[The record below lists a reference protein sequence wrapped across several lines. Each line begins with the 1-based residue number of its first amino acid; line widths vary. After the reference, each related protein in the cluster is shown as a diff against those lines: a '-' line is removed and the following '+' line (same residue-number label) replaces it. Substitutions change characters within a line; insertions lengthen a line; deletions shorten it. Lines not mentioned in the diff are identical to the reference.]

1 LGDLFYAGTLGYF
14 AMYRAMSALQAQ
26 QAQMRHDL
34 MPSVGTYGLGAT
46 VTRFFGVP
54 RTMSASGI
62 IMDIGNLAT
71 LSTDLAGSKDA
82 RLNFVGSAGMLSSA
96 LEHVVPEQM
105 FSTPTAPVS
114 AISAVKALQIA
125 AQQGIPVHH
134 IDATNAATVVP
145 LLSGI
150 DPVALEEIQAALAQG
165 KEVTVSQ
172 SNITANGW
180 TGVGYIITDPVTGSG
195 AYKISTG
202 KNGSAMYW
210 GKVYGAL
217 IALEFF
223 LFTQALKTANPAAI
237 STTFFALIC
246 AITMAKVVHNVYMW
260 SGGADVADCFAKGL
274 LAMFADVLSAF
285 AVGLSI
291 DALYGKSNGD
301 NNLGKRS
308 NVILVATQWI
318 AQLFGRVLNSD
329 VVCTA
334 ESVY

>member
-1 LGDLFYAGTLGYF
+1 MQNELQAGNTTNAGREAILGDLFYAGTLGYF

-71 LSTDLAGSKDA
+71 LSTDLAGSKNA
-82 RLNFVGSAGMLSSA
+82 RLNFVMSAGMLSSA

-114 AISAVKALQIA
+114 AISAVKALQMA

-150 DPVALEEIQAALAQG
+150 DPVALDEIQAALAVG
-165 KEVTVSQ
+165 KEITVSQ
-172 SNITANGW
+172 ANITANGW

-202 KNGSAMYW
+202 KNGGILKTVLMHAMFTIGCLAAFAKNHPVIAKAVSGSIGLIISMVRNAFMLFERCPLPIALSAMVSLLAW
-210 GKVYGAL
+210 NFMIIG
-217 IALEFF
+217 
-223 LFTQALKTANPAAI
+223 
-237 STTFFALIC
+237 
-246 AITMAKVVHNVYMW
+246 ITMALAA
-260 SGGADVADCFAKGL
+260 SGVG
-274 LAMFADVLSAF
+274 SF
-285 AVGLSI
+285 AVFLLLS
-291 DALYGKSNGD
+291 LVEGKMENMFTDSLSSKCN
-301 NNLGKRS
+301 
-308 NVILVATQWI
+308 
-318 AQLFGRVLNSD
+318 
-329 VVCTA
+329 
-334 ESVY
+334 

>member
-1 LGDLFYAGTLGYF
+1 MGDLFYAGTLGYF

-71 LSTDLAGSKDA
+71 LSTDLAGMKQA
-82 RLNFVGSAGMLSSA
+82 RLNFVMSAGMLSSA

-134 IDATNAATVVP
+134 INASNAATVVP
-145 LLSGI
+145 LLNI
-150 DPVALEEIQAALAQG
+150 DALALEEIQAAIAVG

-172 SNITANGW
+172 SNITEAGW
-180 TGVGYIITDPVTGSG
+180 TGLGYIITDPVTGSG

-202 KNGSAMYW
+202 KNGAFILGVLIGLAITVAFSM
-210 GKVYGAL
+210 AL
-217 IALEFF
+217 FPWSIMISWAIIIGLLEFAIQPAIDVYFNYKLKGIFEGGCF
-223 LFTQALKTANPAAI
+223 L
-237 STTFFALIC
+237 
-246 AITMAKVVHNVYMW
+246 
-260 SGGADVADCFAKGL
+260 SG
-274 LAMFADVLSAF
+274 
-285 AVGLSI
+285 
-291 DALYGKSNGD
+291 
-301 NNLGKRS
+301 
-308 NVILVATQWI
+308 LVAGEFFP
-318 AQLFGRVLNSD
+318 ASLRMLELEGARLFFGVVGTVAYVDKVNS
-329 VVCTA
+329 CL
-334 ESVY
+334 

>member
-1 LGDLFYAGTLGYF
+1 MGDLFYAGTLGYF

-71 LSTDLAGSKDA
+71 LSTDLAGMKQA
-82 RLNFVGSAGMLSSA
+82 RLNFVMSAGMLSSA

-134 IDATNAATVVP
+134 INASNAATVVP
-145 LLSGI
+145 LLNI
-150 DPVALEEIQAALAQG
+150 DALALEEIQAAIAVG

-172 SNITANGW
+172 NNITAAGW

-202 KNGSAMYW
+202 KNGSA
-210 GKVYGAL
+210 L
-217 IALEFF
+217 
-223 LFTQALKTANPAAI
+223 
-237 STTFFALIC
+237 
-246 AITMAKVVHNVYMW
+246 
-260 SGGADVADCFAKGL
+260 
-274 LAMFADVLSAF
+274 
-285 AVGLSI
+285 
-291 DALYGKSNGD
+291 
-301 NNLGKRS
+301 
-308 NVILVATQWI
+308 
-318 AQLFGRVLNSD
+318 LFGVL
-329 VVCTA
+329 A
-334 ESVY
+334 GAVYAIEVFNLFLAILKWTPKTGQ